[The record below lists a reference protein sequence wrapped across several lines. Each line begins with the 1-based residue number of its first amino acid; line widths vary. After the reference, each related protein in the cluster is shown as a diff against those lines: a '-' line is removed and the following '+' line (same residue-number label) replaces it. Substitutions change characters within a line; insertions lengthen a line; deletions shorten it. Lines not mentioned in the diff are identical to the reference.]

1 MPAENSKLS
10 DLNPSQLAWQQLRKE
25 LIEIGLTKRWPEA
38 LAMIGAVH
46 LVASLICHILYR
58 YVQTIAAGPYLLIWS
73 VQLTTNLWIIR
84 KLVGKGW
91 AKSSP
96 LIGILARIW
105 ATFLIISFS
114 TTSYS
119 EMSADQANNFNWFKP
134 VWASLSCFAWAVT
147 AWIVNPWFVLAAV
160 WTWAMGWAMI
170 FWIKDAYLIYGLA
183 WSVLLWIIA
192 AILIRQRHKHFPV
205 KEIQEQNTP
214 LRPIS
219 PVGNA

>member
-1 MPAENSKLS
+1 MSVKIANPRKLHMPAENSNLS
-10 DLNPSQLAWQQLRKE
+10 ESNASQNAWQQLRKE
-25 LIEIGLTKRWPEA
+25 LIEIGLTQKWPEA
-38 LAMIGAVH
+38 LALIGVVH

-114 TTSYS
+114 ATSYS

-160 WTWAMGWAMI
+160 WTWA
-170 FWIKDAYLIYGLA
+170 GLGDDFLDQRCI
-183 WSVLLWIIA
+183 SDLWCCLVRTTLDHRSDSDPSA
-192 AILIRQRHKHFPV
+192 TQALSCKG
-205 KEIQEQNTP
+205 T
-214 LRPIS
+214 
-219 PVGNA
+219 